1 MPSFDESR
9 DKPSAEGPEDDHALM
24 RGISASDRHAF
35 EQLYDRHSSTVF
47 AFCLR
52 SLGDRS
58 EAEDLALEIF
68 WELWRRQD
76 RYDPTRSSPLT
87 YLMKVTR
94 SRVVD
99 RLRSL
104 RARHAAVPNP
114 TDPRQPLEE
123 RRETHLSDPSDQMQT
138 AEAAVR
144 LRAAISQ
151 LQPDQ
156 RKALEMAYFDAMT
169 YGQVAD
175 SLGQPLGTIK
185 SRIRQALMQLRQIL
199 GGGGT

>member
-1 MPSFDESR
+1 MSSSDEFR
-9 DKPSAEGPEDDHALM
+9 DRSTARAPDDDHALM
-24 RGISASDRHAF
+24 RRISASDRHAF

-76 RYDPTRSSPLT
+76 RYDPMRSSPLT

-104 RARHAAVPNP
+104 RARNAAVPNP

-123 RRETHLSDPSDQMQT
+123 RGEMHPSDPSDPMQS
-138 AEAAVR
+138 AEAAAR
-144 LRAAISQ
+144 LRAAMNQ
-151 LQPDQ
+151 LQPDH

-175 SLGQPLGTIK
+175 SLGQPLGTVK

-199 GGGGT
+199 GGSGT